1 LGSAARAAMIA
12 LGTAERVMFSLL
24 V

>member
-1 LGSAARAAMIA
+1 LGSAARGAMIA